1 MFSSAKYVLGVA
13 AAVSILAACSG
24 GSQSGF
30 APTAGTPQGI
40 AGANHVGA
48 VNMVPE
54 SLMPRARG
62 VLSKIPIG
70 PDAGSPDAAAKAGV
84 YVGSFGASVID
95 GYTAAN
101 PHNKAPVCTISGV
114 SAVNGLGADGVGNVI
129 DPDGGSR
136 SIIIF
141 GPHCGSS
148 LATISDTFGQP
159 SDATSAN
166 AMTGKIAVGN
176 ILDASQS
183 FGSLMTCTVKS
194 GCTNLTSSNIT
205 GYAGGVAM
213 DKAGKNCWIT
223 SENASFSAAV
233 LTYYKGCKGAGA
245 ATTGFVNKSYGSL
258 DIDTAGNLVS
268 IDFMNNALYV
278 YKGCNPKCTTVG
290 GPFTLH
296 GESIFGKFNDTAKS
310 FEAVEFSVGQVDVY
324 TYTPTAVTYKY
335 SYNNGLVA
343 SQQPEGVAFAPRSDE

>member
-1 MFSSAKYVLGVA
+1 MRMFSSAKYVLGVA

-40 AGANHVGA
+40 AGANHVGP

-183 FGSLMTCTVKS
+183 FGSLMTCTV
-194 GCTNLTSSNIT
+194 
-205 GYAGGVAM
+205 
-213 DKAGKNCWIT
+213 T

-233 LTYYKGCKGAGA
+233 LTYFKGCKGAGA
-245 ATTGFVNKSYGSL
+245 ATTGFANKSYGSL